1 METRGTVHGMQV
13 VLEDPVPSLE
23 GKRVRVRLDV
33 LDEERVLSP
42 AEQMEAWRGWVDSG
56 PQGPLEDESDGW
68 P

>member
-1 METRGTVHGMQV
+1 METRGIVHGRQV
-13 VLEDPVPSLE
+13 VLEDPVPSLD

-42 AEQMEAWRGWVDSG
+42 AEQIEAWREWVESG
-56 PQGPLEDESDGW
+56 PQGPLEDDNDGW